1 MKNDIK
7 KIKIKIKEEY
17 KTTRKKKKLKN
28 LKYQKNN
35 FSSDF
40 NNQK

>member
-17 KTTRKKKKLKN
+17 KTTRKKKLKN